1 MNTYHN
7 TPEIINSIE
16 KSLKQQ
22 IETFFL
28 SVYPVSHLVSHGL
41 EHHRRVWEYAKELIS
56 NSGIS
61 RGKGD
66 LLFFRK
72 IMIACY
78 FHDIGMSADPG
89 VRHGALSREQ
99 CTIYLRSK
107 GISQTEHKDT
117 LEAIE
122 YHDDKDYTSLPSDN
136 IILTI
141 LSVADDLD
149 AFGFI
154 GIFRYIEVYLK
165 RNIPAEEIGYLISE
179 NASRRF
185 DNFVNIF
192 GSSSEYVQKQRI
204 RFEILV
210 NFFKEYNHQ
219 LSGYR
224 FGTAYPS
231 GYCGVMDVFISVH
244 NNSGNTDFSNIIKI
258 YSKDPVI
265 NWFNKGLSSELHP
278 VRFKTQ

>member
-61 RGKGD
+61 QD
-66 LLFFRK
+66 ESDPLFFRK

-89 VRHGALSREQ
+89 VRHGAISREQ
-99 CTIYLRSK
+99 CTIYLRSN
-107 GISQTEHKDT
+107 GISPIEHKDT

-122 YHDDKDYTSLPSDN
+122 HHDNKEYTSLPSDN
-136 IILTI
+136 KILTI

-154 GIFRYIEVYLK
+154 GIFRYIEVYLE
-165 RNIPAEEIGYLISE
+165 RNVPAEEIGYLIME

-192 GSSSEYVQKQRI
+192 GSSSEYVQMQRI
-204 RFEILV
+204 RFEVLV

-224 FGTAYPS
+224 FGTAHPS
-231 GYCGVMDVFISVH
+231 GYCGVMDIFISVH
-244 NNSGNTDFSNIIKI
+244 NNSENIDLSNIFSK
-258 YSKDPVI
+258 YSKDSVI
-265 NWFNKGLSSELHP
+265 TWFYKGLSSELHP
-278 VRFKTQ
+278 VRFKTL